1 MWIVRLALS
10 RPYSIVVLAILI
22 VLLASVAI
30 YQTPT
35 DIFPEIDLPVVTVI
49 WTYKGM
55 ATEEIEKRITTFSET
70 STAGNVANI
79 RRIESQTVNGVA
91 VVKIYFH
98 PNVSVDSA
106 IAQVTAMSQSIRAIM
121 PPGIQPPIILR
132 FNASS
137 VPILQISLSSE
148 TLSES
153 EVYDF
158 ALWQLRQRLNV
169 IRGLTMPT
177 PYGGLERQIMVDLDA
192 DLLQARQISAKD
204 VADAINAYNLA
215 LPTGVARIDTQQYP
229 VSLNNTPS
237 TTAAFNDIPIKVVN
251 GTMVYMRDVAQVRDG
266 FNAQTTV
273 VHRDGHRGA
282 LVTVLKNGAASTLE
296 IVNRVKE
303 LLPTIQKVAPP
314 GLKIELLFDQSLF
327 VEAAISGVV
336 QESIIAGLLTATMIL
351 VFLGSWRSTLI
362 VAVSIPL
369 SILFSLIVLY
379 LLGHTLNVMTL
390 GGLSLAVGILVD
402 DATVEIEN
410 IHRNLAMGK
419 PLKRAILDGA
429 QQIAVPTFVSTLT
442 ICAVFVSVVFLEGPP
457 RYLFVP
463 LALAVVFAMLASYFL
478 SRTLVPVMAD
488 YLLPAEVTD
497 HTPTVVAGVGGAEEE
512 SPHEPSSAAAR
523 PPAAGPALGVFGRFH
538 QAFERVFERFR
549 ETYVGLLDWNLR
561 HRPAVFVV
569 YLLAAASG
577 FALLPYVGRDFFPLV
592 DAGQFR
598 LHVRA
603 PAGTRL
609 EQTAQYFN
617 RVEEEL
623 RRVIPTDE
631 VEMVLDNIG
640 LPNRSYSMAFG
651 DSSITGMADGEILVA
666 LKHARRRSTPEYI
679 AELRRVLPQRFPELT
694 FYFQSADIVGQI
706 LNFGLPAPI
715 DIAVAGRE
723 RAKNYA
729 LATQIAQRIRGIR
742 GLQDVHVH
750 QVNNV
755 PTLHVE
761 VDQTRAAQFGLT
773 QLDVANNILVSLSG
787 SGQVLPNYWVDPN
800 NGISYLVET
809 RTPLRRMD
817 SLESIESLPISVR
830 GRAEPQLLSNF
841 AKLQRRATPEV
852 INHVDVQPVYDVY
865 ASVQGR
871 DLGGVVRE
879 INVVLAEYRQQ
890 LGPGCTITMRGQV
903 SSMESAFLR
912 LGLGLILAAALV
924 YLLMVVN
931 FQSWLDPFIIITA
944 LPGALVGIV
953 WMLKATGTTFNVP
966 SLMGAI
972 MAIGVATANSILM
985 VTFANGQRREG
996 KAAATAALEAGRT
1009 RMRPVMMTALA
1020 MIIGMLPM
1028 SLGLGEGGEQNAPLG
1043 RAVIGGLVVATV
1055 ATLFFVPVVYSLLRR
1070 HSVPRSEQD
1079 WMPES

>member
-10 RPYSIVVLAILI
+10 RPYTIVVLAILI
-22 VLLASVAI
+22 VLLASVSI
-30 YQTPT
+30 SQTPT

-55 ATEEIEKRITTFSET
+55 AAEEIEKRITTFSET
-70 STAGNVANI
+70 STGGNVANI

-106 IAQVTAMSQSIRAIM
+106 ITQVTAMSQSIRAIM

-158 ALWQLRQRLNV
+158 AQWQLRQRLNV

-177 PYGGLERQIMVDLDA
+177 PYGGLERQIMVDLDP
-192 DLLQARQISAKD
+192 DLLQARQLSAKD

-237 TTAAFNDIPIKVVN
+237 TAAAFNDIPIKVVN
-251 GTMVYMRDVAQVRDG
+251 GTMVTMRDVAQVRDG
-266 FNAQTTV
+266 FNAQTTI

-296 IVNRVKE
+296 IVSRVKA

-314 GLKIELLFDQSLF
+314 GLNIELLFDQSLF

-336 QESIIAGLLTATMIL
+336 QESFIAGLLTATMIL

-369 SILFSLIVLY
+369 SILFSLFVLY

-410 IHRNLAMGK
+410 IHRNLALGK

-488 YLLPAEVTD
+488 YLLPAEVAD
-497 HTPTVVAGVGGAEEE
+497 HTPAIAESASSLGQAGGDA
-512 SPHEPSSAAAR
+512 SPTM
-523 PPAAGPALGVFGRFH
+523 GVFGRFH
-538 QAFERVFERFR
+538 RAFEHGFERFR
-549 ETYVGLLDWNLR
+549 RAYVGLLDWNLH
-561 HRPAVFVV
+561 HRRTVFAIF
-569 YLLAAASG
+569 LLVAASG
-577 FALLPYVGRDFFPLV
+577 CALLPYVGRDFFPVV

-617 RVEEEL
+617 HVEQEI
-623 RRVIPTDE
+623 RRVIPADE
-631 VEMVLDNIG
+631 IEMVLDNIG

-666 LKHARRRSTPEYI
+666 LKHTRRRSTPEYV

-750 QVNNV
+750 QVVNV

-773 QLDVANNILVSLSG
+773 QLDVANNVLVSLSG

-809 RTPLRRMD
+809 RTPMRRMD

-841 AKLQRRATPEV
+841 AKIQRRVTPEV

-871 DLGGVVRE
+871 DLGGVVRD

-912 LGLGLILAAALV
+912 LGIGLILAAALV

-931 FQSWLDPFIIITA
+931 FQSWLDPFIILTA

-985 VTFANGQRREG
+985 VTFANSQRREG

-1009 RMRPVMMTALA
+1009 RMRPVLMTALA

-1043 RAVIGGLVVATV
+1043 RAVIGGLVVATL
-1055 ATLFFVPVVYSLLRR
+1055 ATLLFVPVVYSVLRR
-1070 HSVPRSEQD
+1070 HTVPRSDKD
-1079 WMPES
+1079 WAPETECPPAMGP